1 MFIDSDHD
9 VACGDWNA
17 AKEGVKKNNF
27 PLSSPKGLALGAPS
41 PKQCKRRGII
51 NFLCKAPRK
60 GVFQSSYVNQLPIRN
75 CVTL

>member
-9 VACGDWNA
+9 VARGDWNA
-17 AKEGVKKNNF
+17 AKKKNNF

-51 NFLCKAPRK
+51 NFLCKAPVK
-60 GVFQSSYVNQLPIRN
+60 VSGIV
-75 CVTL
+75 